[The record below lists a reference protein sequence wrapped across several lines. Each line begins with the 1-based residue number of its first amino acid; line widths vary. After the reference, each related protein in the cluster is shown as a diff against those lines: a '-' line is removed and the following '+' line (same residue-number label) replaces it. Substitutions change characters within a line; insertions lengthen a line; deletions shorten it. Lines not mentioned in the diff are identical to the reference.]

1 LPFCPT
7 ELFAYSMHHLYTLDE
22 ESMVLI
28 KSRKTTNKLNNLDMQ
43 NYNPQKLESCLLKLT

>member
-1 LPFCPT
+1 
-7 ELFAYSMHHLYTLDE
+7 MHHLYTLDE